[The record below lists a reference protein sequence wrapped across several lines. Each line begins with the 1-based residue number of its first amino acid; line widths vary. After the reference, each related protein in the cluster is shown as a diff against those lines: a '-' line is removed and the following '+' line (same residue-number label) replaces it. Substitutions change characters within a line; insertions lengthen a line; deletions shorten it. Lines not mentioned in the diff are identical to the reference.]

1 MAGDLNCAETRWGR
15 PREALWHP
23 YWLPSAATHASLPY
37 FECFSPPNELMHSV
51 EFFWKL
57 GWAGSAEPIWEMV
70 APDGDTDLIYCL
82 GESGRSLVRGPQKRL
97 TSISINPVSYVGV
110 RLRTGVAQ
118 LLTGLTAG
126 ELLDRRI
133 PEAPI
138 ESQLVDA
145 LCKAAEERD
154 SAKVFAALA
163 SLLRRRLCGRE
174 RAADCN
180 VALVAT
186 RLIQRS
192 NGILPVRDIARRLGC
207 SERHLRRTLVA
218 AIGLSPKQ
226 YARIVRFRHA
236 MQLVM
241 RTRQPLAGI
250 AVDLGYTDQSHMT
263 REFTAVAGRTPLVL
277 RRAMSAFDKKSTP
290 PHR

>member
-1 MAGDLNCAETRWGR
+1 
-15 PREALWHP
+15 
-23 YWLPSAATHASLPY
+23 
-37 FECFSPPNELMHSV
+37 MHSV

-57 GWAGSAEPIWEMV
+57 GWAGQARPIREMV

-82 GESGRSLVRGPQKRL
+82 GESRQSLVRGPQTRL
-97 TSISINPVSYVGV
+97 TSISINPVSYLGV

-133 PEAPI
+133 PETPI
-138 ESQLVDA
+138 NSELVDA
-145 LCKAAEERD
+145 LCKTAEGHD
-154 SAKVFAALA
+154 AAKVFAALA
-163 SLLRRRLCGRE
+163 RLLRRRLGERE

-192 NGILPVRDIARRLGC
+192 NGILAVRDIAHRLGC

-218 AIGLSPKQ
+218 AVGLSPKQ
-226 YARIVRFRHA
+226 YARIVRFRYA
-236 MQLVM
+236 MHLVV

-250 AVDLGYTDQSHMT
+250 ALDLGYTDQSHMT
-263 REFTAVAGRTPLVL
+263 REFTAVSGRTPLVL
-277 RRAMSAFDKKSTP
+277 RRAMSAFDKKSP
-290 PHR
+290 LPHR